1 MDLIKRY
8 MMLYA
13 LMNTSFING
22 VIIIYY
28 LAKGITYTQIG
39 IATAISTLG
48 FCLFEVP
55 TGVIGD
61 KISRKKSVLIGLTL
75 FPTGTIILIFLKNFL
90 MLTAYAI
97 ITSLSLTFISGSLE
111 AWLFD
116 NLRHLGKEKEYRDLM
131 KNIKTITLPLSAI
144 TIVIGSLLAQLYG
157 FKLPL
162 ILTLILQ
169 MLMLITV
176 LSIPEYEFK
185 KPEVDYHIHVLHS
198 IKEITKPDL
207 LWLIAVAITVTMSIN
222 QFRQYFE
229 PYLGNVLAQSLKTTI
244 MGTLG
249 ILGLIEAIVKVI
261 PRIIGIRL
269 KEKWSAFAYSIA
281 PVSIPILTALSVI
294 YQNSIF
300 IIILGVIATII
311 NTAFAFNFGIELQVR
326 IPSEKRATIISLY
339 SMISSLIMA
348 IFYGIYGFVVDKLGL
363 ADARLIFALIIFSIG
378 LAFKGAQTIGILKE
392 PLELKHLQLL
402 SEEQ

>member
-8 MMLYA
+8 MVLYA
-13 LMNTSFING
+13 LMNTSFVSG
-22 VIIIYY
+22 IITIYY
-28 LAKGITYTQIG
+28 LAKGLTYAQIG
-39 IATAISTLG
+39 IATAISTIG
-48 FCLFEVP
+48 FFLFEVP

-75 FPTGTIILIFLKNFL
+75 FPIGTIILIFLKNFP
-90 MLTAYAI
+90 MLIAYAI

-116 NLRHLGKEKEYRDLM
+116 NLKHLGKEKEYRKLM
-131 KNIKTITLPLSAI
+131 KSIKTITLPLSAT
-144 TIVIGSLLAQLYG
+144 TIVIGSFLAQKYG

-162 ILTLILQ
+162 TLSLALEIT
-169 MLMLITV
+169 MLIV
-176 LSIPEYEFK
+176 ALSIPEYEFK
-185 KPEVDYHIHVLHS
+185 KPKVAYHIHVLHS
-198 IKEITKPDL
+198 IKEITKPNI
-207 LWLIAVAITVTMSIN
+207 LWLIIVAIIVTMSIN

-229 PYLGNVLAQSLKTTI
+229 PYLGNILAQSLKTTI

-261 PRIIGIRL
+261 PKIIGVRL
-269 KEKWSAFAYSIA
+269 KEKWSVFAYSIA
-281 PVSIPILTALSVI
+281 PVSIPMLTALSVI
-294 YQNSIF
+294 HQNPIF
-300 IIILGVIATII
+300 IVILGVIATII
-311 NTAFAFNFGIELQVR
+311 NTAYAFNFGIELQVR

-339 SMISSLIMA
+339 SMISALIMA
-348 IFYGIYGFVVDKLGL
+348 IFYGIYGLIVDKLGL
-363 ADARLIFALIIFSIG
+363 AEARLVFALTLFGIG

-402 SEEQ
+402 SKEQ